1 MHEAL
6 LKLDDDQY
14 EEIVM
19 DEIVSE
25 GMTNV
30 DKRLD
35 YTYTIDISRTPLN
48 DAIRQGVFIQLW

>member
-14 EEIVM
+14 EEIIM